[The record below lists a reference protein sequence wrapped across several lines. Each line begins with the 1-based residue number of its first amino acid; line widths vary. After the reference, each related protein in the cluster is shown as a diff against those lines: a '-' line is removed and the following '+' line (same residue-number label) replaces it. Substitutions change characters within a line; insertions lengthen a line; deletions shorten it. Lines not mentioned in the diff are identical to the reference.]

1 MFCHIGEFLLKLIL
15 KLFFTS
21 KTILFINLS
30 LVLIFLFLIK
40 VDLSA
45 AMDMENLQSV
55 IENTGAMSQLAQHLP
70 TAESTSDSTHT
81 SQSTPDNLKDTITSP
96 QFRQVCY

>member
-1 MFCHIGEFLLKLIL
+1 ML
-15 KLFFTS
+15 
-21 KTILFINLS
+21 
-30 LVLIFLFLIK
+30 LFLYK

-55 IENTGAMSQLAQHLP
+55 IENTSAMSQLAQHLP
-70 TAESTSDSTHT
+70 TAESTSDSTPT

-96 QFRQVCY
+96 QFRQVCILKKLIKSNLKLGKAC

>member
-1 MFCHIGEFLLKLIL
+1 M
-15 KLFFTS
+15 
-21 KTILFINLS
+21 
-30 LVLIFLFLIK
+30 
-40 VDLSA
+40 DLSA

-70 TAESTSDSTHT
+70 TAESTSDSQPS

-96 QFRQVCY
+96 QFRQVCNYKYNLL